1 MLQESSG
8 TSRPRPVCL
17 SENPA
22 DRRAHPRIPLEK
34 LPVTRVHIPH
44 RATVSLVD
52 LSSGGALLQLPFQMQ
67 PEARFAVKIDTP
79 VEQLEV
85 PIQLLR
91 CYVAE
96 LKDGVTYH
104 AAGAFD
110 SLLNLQAL
118 AQRASS
124 AAQRLLAAL
133 ERLQNVVRKA
143 AAQSHSDA
151 AFEEILSAV
160 IAGMRRGESL
170 DLVTLKV
177 KAHLTQ
183 THPSLMIMET
193 LAPLRDQS
201 KTVQAFG
208 LTFTSKFTLSAST
221 RRLLKANAQLISML
235 EETRREVREELEPQ
249 SPEVIYS
256 AAEWLR
262 ARPAQTF
269 TPAAPRRIAKRA
281 PQAPEA
287 DDNWRV
293 LESLIRKAAVL

>member
-1 MLQESSG
+1 MLQESS
-8 TSRPRPVCL
+8 TRVLAPVC
-17 SENPA
+17 
-22 DRRAHPRIPLEK
+22 RRAHPRIPSAQ
-34 LPVTRVHIPH
+34 LPVTRVHIPN

-91 CYVAE
+91 CYVAD
-96 LKDGVTYH
+96 LKDGITYH

-110 SLLNLQAL
+110 SLLNLRAI

-124 AAQRLLAAL
+124 AAQRLRVTL
-133 ERLQNVVRKA
+133 ERLQGVVRKSA
-143 AAQSHSDA
+143 MTSHSDA

-160 IAGMRRGESL
+160 VTGLNHGESI

-183 THPSLMIMET
+183 TYPSLMIMPS

-201 KTVQAFG
+201 RSVQGFG
-208 LTFTSKFTLSAST
+208 LTFTSKFALSSYD

-235 EETRREVREELEPQ
+235 EETRREVREELEPE

-256 AAEWLR
+256 AAEWIQ
-262 ARPAQTF
+262 ARP
-269 TPAAPRRIAKRA
+269 TPAFQPAVPRLVPKAPA
-281 PQAPEA
+281 PKAPEA
-287 DDNWRV
+287 DDNWKTI
-293 LESLIRKAAVL
+293 ESLIRKAAVL